1 LCRFQ
6 AKTLQS
12 LPVSAIVYFGHYR
25 CEDALVN
32 PGASATYWRAV
43 EALREAESLA
53 QLSSSVSG
61 PADEPPKQ
69 ESDEPGWVKDW
80 TERAKKAL
88 DAAGRHVSS
97 GNRELVSRGRRIA
110 KRIFDGSNE
119 LMRRVLIEGP
129 QKFGADG
136 ARGLKGVTETAQKLQ
151 VAWGLGTV
159 AATVLLAYVGYKLWL
174 AKGHSA

>member
-1 LCRFQ
+1 M
-6 AKTLQS
+6 T
-12 LPVSAIVYFGHYR
+12 
-25 CEDALVN
+25 

-53 QLSSSVSG
+53 QLTSSVSG

-80 TERAKKAL
+80 TERASKAL
-88 DAAGRHVSS
+88 DAARRHVSS
-97 GNRELVSRGRRIA
+97 GNRALIERGKRIA

-119 LMRRVLIEGP
+119 LMRRVMIEGP

-136 ARGLKGVTETAQKLQ
+136 ARGLKSVTETAQKLQ
-151 VAWGLGTV
+151 VAWGLGTI
-159 AATVLLAYVGYKLWL
+159 AATVLMAYVAYRVFVK
-174 AKGHSA
+174 KG